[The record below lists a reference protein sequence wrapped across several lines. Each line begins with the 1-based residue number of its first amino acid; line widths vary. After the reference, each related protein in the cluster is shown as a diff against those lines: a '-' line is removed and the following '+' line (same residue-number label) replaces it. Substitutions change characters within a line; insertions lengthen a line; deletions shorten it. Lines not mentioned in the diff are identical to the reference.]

1 MPDYKLNHLS
11 SLPHESYHPLAPGIR
26 CNLAQTATEV
36 KGKSETKLHHVAG
49 VMDHSMRVRGEKG
62 PNFSQSFLRSENF
75 WLQNRILMAE
85 TGPAPMPWF
94 SRQIPNATPSRRL

>member
-1 MPDYKLNHLS
+1 
-11 SLPHESYHPLAPGIR
+11 
-26 CNLAQTATEV
+26 
-36 KGKSETKLHHVAG
+36 
-49 VMDHSMRVRGEKG
+49 MRVRGEKG

-94 SRQIPNATPSRRL
+94 SRQIPNATLRVAFEDARMNRIENVIIEIGELGFSLGDRTGQRLLQVGSDISWIQILSRRGRW